1 MVASRCRFAQRLRH
15 AGTTLALRRC
25 HVCQRWRHGGF
36 EMQICATFAPRW
48 HNISR
53 FCANKFKRAIFAC
66 GVFDWYAHLRH
77 VGAALAQ
84 RWRRVGTIFITLAPR
99 WLRTSAPRWLR
110 DTHLRHVG
118 ATLAQRWR
126 LGGAKFAGANSRKS
140 NFVFWHTALFWTL
153 FLDSRKSIFF

>member
-153 FLDSRKSIFF
+153 FFGQ